1 MQKFK
6 TRWQVYPC
14 PSEENSGE
22 QITVP
27 DDALTVR
34 QILDTYVGTPH
45 MGQAAYHA
53 GEYDDDGTNDD
64 MSYDAF
70 DDPLLRP
77 ETTPMDLQN
86 IVDDAHRKIRAARS
100 RKKTEP
106 EPEPR
111 KAPEPAPEPEPKK
124 E

>member
-1 MQKFK
+1 MEKFK
-6 TRWQVYPC
+6 RRWQVYPC
-14 PSEENSGE
+14 LSEENSGE

-45 MGQAAYHA
+45 MGQAAYHQ

-100 RKKTEP
+100 MKK
-106 EPEPR
+106 
-111 KAPEPAPEPEPKK
+111 KDPEPEPKK
-124 E
+124 DPEPNKE